1 MKKKPKRKNKPGAG
15 RPKKIVNYKTLDS
28 LCRIHCTGEECANI
42 LGLKYETMD
51 EAIQRD
57 KGKNFREYFAEK
69 SAGGK
74 RSLRRKQWT
83 KALAGDNTM
92 LIWLGKQHLG
102 QTDVQKIETEHTE
115 RLQLEVIHVEI
126 AERLNFIDND
136 LQSLDIKAIPE
147 SIPERSQ
154 G

>member
-1 MKKKPKRKNKPGAG
+1 MKRKPAKAKNKGG
-15 RPKKIVNYKTLDS
+15 RPKKLINYKTLDS

-51 EAIQRD
+51 EAIKRD
-57 KGKNFREYFAEK
+57 KGKGFREYFAEK

-102 QTDVQKIETEHTE
+102 QVDKHEVQENVNIKQE
-115 RLQLEVIHVEI
+115 LELKVIHVEI
-126 AERLNFIDND
+126 QERIALIEND
-136 LQSLDIKAIPE
+136 LQQIDAKTIIEPV
-147 SIPERSQ
+147 PGRS
-154 G
+154 